1 MAVKRLG
8 VVGSLVWDV
17 IYGRDVR
24 EAPIEEWGGIAYAL
38 AGLEASLPD
47 DWQIV
52 PLIKV
57 GRDLSREAE
66 QLFRSYRRMIPG
78 GRCAEVTVPNN
89 RVTLRYAEGER
100 RTERMSGG
108 VPGWSWAELGALVRD
123 LDAVYVNFISG
134 FEMPLGTAQALRQ
147 GFHGPIYADLHSLFF
162 GMPPDGV
169 RVLRPVEHVHQ
180 WFACFDAVQL
190 NEDEMRQIS
199 TDPLGAAAEALGQGV
214 SLVAVTLG
222 SRGAVYVQA
231 SGSGPFAGGSP
242 GDPVRTAL
250 IEAPRVGTID
260 PTGCG
265 DIFGAALVSRLLA
278 GDPVDAAMGHAN
290 RLAARNASLRGA
302 SGLAPLLQGALVSA

>member
-1 MAVKRLG
+1 MPIKRLG

-17 IYGRDVR
+17 IHGRDVR
-24 EAPIEEWGGIAYAL
+24 EAPVEEWGGIAYAL
-38 AGLEASLPD
+38 AGFEASLGEE
-47 DWQIV
+47 WQIV

-57 GRDLSREAE
+57 GRDLAREAE
-66 QLFRSYRRMIPG
+66 ELFRGYQRMIPG
-78 GRCAEVTVPNN
+78 GRCVEVTVPNN

-108 VPGWSWAELGALVRD
+108 VPGWTWAELGPLVRD

-134 FEMPLGTAQALRQ
+134 FELPLGTAQALRQ
-147 GFHGPIYADLHSLFF
+147 GFHGPLYADLHSLFF

-169 RVLRPVEHVHQ
+169 RVLRPLDDVRQ

-190 NEDEMRQIS
+190 NEDEMHQIS
-199 TDPLGAAAEALGQGV
+199 ADPLGAAAGALATGV
-214 SLVAVTLG
+214 SLLAVTLG
-222 SRGAVYVQA
+222 SRGAVYVQGPGRGPF
-231 SGSGPFAGGSP
+231 GSGTP

-250 IEAPRVGTID
+250 IEAPRVEAID

-278 GDPVDAAMGHAN
+278 GDPIDAAMRHAN
-290 RLAARNASLRGA
+290 RLAARNAALRGA
-302 SGLAPLLQGALVSA
+302 SGLAPLLRGALVSA

>member
-1 MAVKRLG
+1 MGMKRLG

-17 IYGRDVR
+17 IHGRDVH
-24 EAPIEEWGGIAYAL
+24 EAPVEEWGGIAYAL
-38 AGLEASLPD
+38 AGLDASLAD

-57 GRDLSREAE
+57 GRDLARQAE
-66 QLFRSYRRMIPG
+66 VLLKSYRKMIPG

-108 VPGWSWAELGALVRD
+108 VPGWSWSELGPLVRD

-147 GFHGPIYADLHSLFF
+147 GFHGPRYADLHSLFF

-169 RVLRPVEHVHQ
+169 RVLRPVENVRD

-199 TDPLGAAAEALGQGV
+199 TDPMGAAADALGQGV
-214 SLVAVTLG
+214 SLLAVTLG
-222 SRGAVYVQA
+222 ARGAVYVQA
-231 SGSGPFAGGSP
+231 PGTRPFASGST
-242 GDPVRTAL
+242 GDPVRTAR
-250 IEAPRVGTID
+250 IEAPRVDAID

-278 GDPVDAAMGHAN
+278 GDPIDQAMRHAN
-290 RLAARNASLRGA
+290 RLAARNATLRGA
-302 SGLAPLLQGALVSA
+302 SGLAPLLSGALVTA

>member
-1 MAVKRLG
+1 MPVKRLG

-17 IYGRDVR
+17 IYGRDVH
-24 EAPIEEWGGIAYAL
+24 EAPVEEWGGIAYAL
-38 AGLEASLPD
+38 AGLEASLGD

-57 GRDLSREAE
+57 GRDLAREAE
-66 QLFRSYRRMIPG
+66 RLLRTYRRMIPG

-108 VPGWSWAELGALVRD
+108 VPGWSWAELGPLVRD

-134 FEMPLGTAQALRQ
+134 FEMPLGTAQALRR
-147 GFHGPIYADLHSLFF
+147 GFHGPLYADLHSLFF

-169 RVLRPVEHVHQ
+169 RMLRPLDNVRE

-199 TDPLGAAAEALGQGV
+199 TDPMGAAAEALGQGV
-214 SLVAVTLG
+214 SLLAVTLG
-222 SRGAVYVQA
+222 ARGAVYVQA
-231 SGSGPFAGGSP
+231 AGDRPFANGAP
-242 GDPVRTAL
+242 GAPVRTAR
-250 IEAPRVGTID
+250 IDAPRVEAID

-265 DIFGAALVSRLLA
+265 DIFGAALVSRLLS
-278 GDPVDAAMGHAN
+278 GDDIDRAMTHAN
-290 RLAARNASLRGA
+290 RLGARNATLRGA
-302 SGLAPLLQGALVSA
+302 SGLAPLLAGALVTA